1 MGNETEMDKEI
12 INFKNTTHQMNNFN
26 EIYNLNVYLKN
37 SSTQDIERL
46 QSTNETLKSRVI
58 KAKQEYVLQDR
69 MIHFMGLKNGLMYY
83 TLVITCI
90 ILLVVGFFLKE
101 MLAIN
106 MMVIIVTVII
116 VIFIVSVVFI
126 TKSHSDR
133 RNIIWDQYYWKPM
146 KKEE

>member
-1 MGNETEMDKEI
+1 MGNAEEMNTEILK
-12 INFKNTTHQMNNFN
+12 FKNTTHQMNNFN

-46 QSTNETLKSRVI
+46 HSSNETLKSRVI

-69 MIHFMGLKNGLMYY
+69 MINFMGLKNGLMYY

-101 MLAIN
+101 MFSMNI
-106 MMVIIVTVII
+106 MIIIVTVII
-116 VIFIVSVVFI
+116 AIFIVSVVFI

-146 KKEE
+146 KKEQ

>member
-1 MGNETEMDKEI
+1 MGNAEEMNTEILK
-12 INFKNTTHQMNNFN
+12 FKNTTHQMNNFN

-46 QSTNETLKSRVI
+46 HSSNETLKSRVI

-69 MIHFMGLKNGLMYY
+69 MINFMGLKNGLMYY

-90 ILLVVGFFLKE
+90 ILLVVGFFLRE
-101 MLAIN
+101 MFSMNI
-106 MMVIIVTVII
+106 MIIIVTVII
-116 VIFIVSVVFI
+116 AIFIVSVVFI

-146 KKEE
+146 KKEQ

>member
-1 MGNETEMDKEI
+1 MGNAEEMNTEILK
-12 INFKNTTHQMNNFN
+12 FKNTTHQMNNFN

-46 QSTNETLKSRVI
+46 NSSNETLKSRVI
-58 KAKQEYVLQDR
+58 KAKQAYVLQDR
-69 MIHFMGLKNGLMYY
+69 MINFMGLKNGLMYY

-101 MLAIN
+101 MFSMNTMI
-106 MMVIIVTVII
+106 IIVTVII
-116 VIFIVSVVFI
+116 AIFIVSVVFI

-146 KKEE
+146 KKEQ